1 MNPSALYAVHLD
13 KITQPR
19 TNSMLTRFERL
30 VTRWLFRRLLGKS
43 WARMRLEEALAEL
56 AATARDTFPED
67 NDATVAEFLKESLH
81 VGVGR
86 SLPHA

>member
-13 KITQPR
+13 KEPPPR
-19 TNSMLTRFERL
+19 PCSMLTRLESL
-30 VTRWLFRRLLGKS
+30 VTRWLFRRLLTKS
-43 WARMRLEEALAEL
+43 WARVRLEEALAEL

-67 NDATVAEFLKESLH
+67 NDATIANILTESLQ
-81 VGVGR
+81 VGINR